1 LDELEVPTKRITV
14 QLHPADL
21 ALIQTHNV
29 ALENGM
35 VLQADPAMARGSVQV
50 SSNDALVQD
59 LIQKRLRTLANKVLL
74 KPDDW
79 AQASPLL
86 SEGPLWAT
94 TDTGTH
100 ADAVTED
107 ATLVETPQAAAPEAP
122 DSEESES
129 EARIQG
135 DDDEGEP
142 HA

>member
-1 LDELEVPTKRITV
+1 MT
-14 QLHPADL
+14 
-21 ALIQTHNV
+21 
-29 ALENGM
+29 
-35 VLQADPAMARGSVQV
+35 RGSVQV
-50 SSNDALVQD
+50 SSNDAVVQD

-74 KPDDW
+74 KLDDW

-100 ADAVTED
+100 TDAVTED
-107 ATLVETPQAAAPEAP
+107 ATLVQTPQATAPDAPDTEMPMPEAP
-122 DSEESES
+122 VSEVSES
-129 EARIQG
+129 EAPIQG